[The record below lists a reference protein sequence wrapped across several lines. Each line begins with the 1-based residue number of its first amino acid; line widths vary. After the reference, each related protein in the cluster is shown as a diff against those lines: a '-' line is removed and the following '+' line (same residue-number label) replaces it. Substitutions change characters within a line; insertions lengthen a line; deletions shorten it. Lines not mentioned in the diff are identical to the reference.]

1 MSQKYF
7 IAFNGQEK
15 EGLVGDELWR
25 EIIRNNIP
33 YHGLLGNKRI
43 IRLYISYLFIY
54 LFIYL

>member
-15 EGLVGDELWR
+15 EGLVRDELWR
-25 EIIRNNIP
+25 EIIRNNIS

-43 IRLYISYLFIY
+43 IMLYK
-54 LFIYL
+54 